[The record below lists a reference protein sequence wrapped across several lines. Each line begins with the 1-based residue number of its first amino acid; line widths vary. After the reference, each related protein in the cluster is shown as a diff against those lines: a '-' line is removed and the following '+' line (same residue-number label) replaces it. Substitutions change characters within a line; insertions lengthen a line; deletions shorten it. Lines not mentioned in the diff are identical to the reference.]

1 MKTGRPRRIHIDAIR
16 TDGDTQ
22 VRAAIDDQTVA
33 DYAAAIDRGEKL
45 PPIVAFHDGAAYWL
59 ADGFHRLFAYRRHGD
74 TILDVQV
81 LQGTKRDA
89 AWHALGANRTNGLRM
104 TNADKAKAIQIALR
118 LKPDQ
123 SDRSIAE
130 HIGCDHKT
138 VARGRAELSA
148 TGEIPQSET
157 RQSLDGRRRP
167 ATQPR
172 LAVVQPP
179 REDDLPTDCPSRED
193 DLPPDCPS
201 EEDNPPTTDPQ
212 QTAGTDAG
220 RATDGAPG
228 DDAQPSGDAPIR
240 TDEPPPATSTPTDRL
255 GNPITDARIA
265 EAFSRDHELVELSTV
280 AGRLKK
286 AVLDAVDE
294 HDPLFADIVR
304 GQFQADI
311 TNVRRQI
318 ENARPYA
325 ICPYCG
331 GERCRACGQRG
342 YVNQINYSAAPP
354 NTGAQQQP

>member
-1 MKTGRPRRIHIDAIR
+1 VKTGRPRRIHIDAIR

-22 VRAAIDDQTVA
+22 VRAALDDQTVA

-118 LKPDQ
+118 LKPDH

-130 HIGCDHKT
+130 YIGVSDKT
-138 VARGRAELSA
+138 VARQRAELVA
-148 TGEIPQSET
+148 TAEIPQSET

-172 LAVVQPP
+172 LSIVRPDEMPTSATTTDGPGAMDG
-179 REDDLPTDCPSRED
+179 RLGDDDE
-193 DLPPDCPS
+193 
-201 EEDNPPTTDPQ
+201 PPTTDPQ

-220 RATDGAPG
+220 RATEGAPR
-228 DDAQPSGDAPIR
+228 DDAPPSGDAPISAY
-240 TDEPPPATSTPTDRL
+240 EPPPATSTPTDRL

-286 AVLDAVDE
+286 AVLDAVDG